1 MHECVWCVRAIGL
14 WIISQWHRMNA
25 AFVCSISINSN
36 QCVHFNCRRDA
47 FFLFH
52 SECQKW
58 IARYRNDRN
67 YTTPKI
73 NTSTADGSDF
83 ALFSKFCRSKAS
95 VVVILCMR
103 FPITYSFQFECNT
116 HLVLVVQLL

>member
-47 FFLFH
+47 FFCFILNARSGLH
-52 SECQKW
+52 GIAMTGITQHQK
-58 IARYRNDRN
+58 
-67 YTTPKI
+67 
-73 NTSTADGSDF
+73 
-83 ALFSKFCRSKAS
+83 
-95 VVVILCMR
+95 
-103 FPITYSFQFECNT
+103 
-116 HLVLVVQLL
+116 